1 MSSYNSIILNNIELI
16 NSFNQPMSLKREKL
30 RINNDYYPSKIKKV
44 IPLLQ
49 QGYKNAMSI
58 KAQYLNNNLKKNI
71 NQRLLENI
79 GLSNDSK
86 IKRFNN
92 LFKPSTIYNDINFNY
107 YSKRRTKF
115 DNSKTMRLE
124 TPQIYDRNDYN
135 NLGKK
140 NWSSFS
146 FTVGYNKV
154 NYMKINNNYENN
166 LKNNCDIKFSNLRDG
181 NDTQSNKL
189 NGSDLNQLKSY
200 GIKYCIDENGNPI
213 NIVDIKIKNKN
224 PIAYIIQKKDKNILV
239 DLYNNIINPNN
250 NGDYNLPQKPYF
262 IIRKYNVQYP
272 ELRCNDIKEKND
284 LNYPKLNNQN
294 NNYYSIDKNDS
305 NQKLFN
311 IINNAINIERIRRK
325 IYKSCNLDYSNIIN
339 MEKDQNTFLGKIQNK
354 DKDRKIFLCPDIKE
368 KLNSNNLIKN
378 SLKKKR
384 KYIFINKIIEDN
396 RSMQLKLKI
405 SNDNIIN
412 NTINSL
418 NNKSQRKDNENKFNT
433 IIKESWN
440 KNNENSDKLI
450 IKDLN
455 KVKNKSNN
463 LKEIKYF
470 TKKEIKNLE
479 FKFERKYKNN
489 KKNNVNPGATSFFN
503 NFKSF
508 YTTENQKEK
517 NNTIKVD
524 KNYIKPENPLK
535 NKTRLLVEKI
545 NNLNLKKNKQQGSS
559 YSLNEFMFNNI
570 EKQQDKLK
578 TNNNMLNT
586 LSTFSH
592 SFVSPPTENASFT
605 TIQNIQNE
613 LNKNKKNIKLGKI
626 KDVSHIK
633 KFKTFK
639 FHLMTKLNS
648 KKIFHKRI
656 KTDNINNGEKK
667 YKFFKSLTESY
678 KKNGN
683 NFSFKQGNNTGIN
696 ISLKNSQ
703 HNSCND
709 TNKVINFN
717 NIDINNNVCKCPYCH
732 HLFYS

>member
-1 MSSYNSIILNNIELI
+1 MHTSII
-16 NSFNQPMSLKREKL
+16 
-30 RINNDYYPSKIKKV
+30 
-44 IPLLQ
+44 
-49 QGYKNAMSI
+49 
-58 KAQYLNNNLKKNI
+58 
-71 NQRLLENI
+71 
-79 GLSNDSK
+79 
-86 IKRFNN
+86 
-92 LFKPSTIYNDINFNY
+92 FNY
-107 YSKRRTKF
+107 
-115 DNSKTMRLE
+115 
-124 TPQIYDRNDYN
+124 
-135 NLGKK
+135 
-140 NWSSFS
+140 
-146 FTVGYNKV
+146 
-154 NYMKINNNYENN
+154 
-166 LKNNCDIKFSNLRDG
+166 
-181 NDTQSNKL
+181 
-189 NGSDLNQLKSY
+189 
-200 GIKYCIDENGNPI
+200 
-213 NIVDIKIKNKN
+213 
-224 PIAYIIQKKDKNILV
+224 
-239 DLYNNIINPNN
+239 
-250 NGDYNLPQKPYF
+250 F
-262 IIRKYNVQYP
+262 I
-272 ELRCNDIKEKND
+272 
-284 LNYPKLNNQN
+284 
-294 NNYYSIDKNDS
+294 
-305 NQKLFN
+305 
-311 IINNAINIERIRRK
+311 
-325 IYKSCNLDYSNIIN
+325 
-339 MEKDQNTFLGKIQNK
+339 
-354 DKDRKIFLCPDIKE
+354 
-368 KLNSNNLIKN
+368 
-378 SLKKKR
+378 
-384 KYIFINKIIEDN
+384 
-396 RSMQLKLKI
+396 
-405 SNDNIIN
+405 
-412 NTINSL
+412 
-418 NNKSQRKDNENKFNT
+418 
-433 IIKESWN
+433 
-440 KNNENSDKLI
+440 NENSDKLI

-455 KVKNKSNN
+455 KIKIKSNN

-489 KKNNVNPGATSFFN
+489 NINSVSSSFFN

-508 YTTENQKEK
+508 HTTENPKEK

-535 NKTRLLVEKI
+535 NITRLLVEKI

-570 EKQQDKLK
+570 EKPQDKLK

-696 ISLKNSQ
+696 IILKNRQ

-709 TNKVINFN
+709 TNKIINFN